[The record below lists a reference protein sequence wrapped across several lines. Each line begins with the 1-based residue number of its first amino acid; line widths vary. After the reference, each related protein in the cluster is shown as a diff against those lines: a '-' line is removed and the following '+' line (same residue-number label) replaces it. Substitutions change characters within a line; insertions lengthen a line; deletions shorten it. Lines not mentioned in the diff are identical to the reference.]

1 MQLTLDSILLYVSN
15 YEMKYTIQM
24 RHCFFSDHS
33 DFTRSLSLIPRPR
46 EVPWE

>member
-1 MQLTLDSILLYVSN
+1 MQLMLDSILLYASN

-33 DFTRSLSLIPRPR
+33 DFHWVT
-46 EVPWE
+46 